1 MGINLK
7 IGSNPTDSK
16 EVRAMSNLKFEC
28 ELFFLNVYLIRE
40 LIRNHE
46 TTEQIW
52 TEMMLGVL
60 KWDWRIS
67 ERSERPGFSSFLVT
81 FFFSFHKEK
90 KKVTKNIDM
99 KEKFLLK
106 NKLEGQLVTL

>member
-1 MGINLK
+1 M
-7 IGSNPTDSK
+7 K
-16 EVRAMSNLKFEC
+16 EVLAMPHFNFEC
-28 ELFFLNVYLIRE
+28 EHFFLNAHLIRE
-40 LIRNHE
+40 LTRTHE

-60 KWDWRIS
+60 KWDWRIR

-90 KKVTKNIDM
+90 KKVTKRFDM
-99 KEKFLLK
+99 KEKFYIK
-106 NKLEGQLVTL
+106 NKLEE